1 MMRAYRSRALPF
13 VCLWGGLVVGCGE
26 APDSVVGTEAQPS
39 QPAAGAAGLAG
50 TLPGT
55 FDPPAAG
62 GGAAGTPNTANPP
75 LIPPA
80 TGATGGNPG
89 GGGTTGGGD
98 TGGGGTFIPPGGSPS
113 GGNGPVPA
121 PQPTNTG
128 TPTVP
133 TPTPTETG
141 GPTTPPPPAVGN
153 CAFEIQS
160 EVSSKIETVGIVTW
174 STDLQ
179 NISEA
184 TIEFELASGGRTL
197 EAPVDLSQPS
207 YRTLLLG
214 MKGASEYKFRIVA
227 SGGGQTC
234 TSDEQTI
241 QTKPIPNSAGVSKVN
256 VSGGEGTDGF
266 FITSGGLAGN
276 TPVYIFDSDGD
287 PVWYFRD
294 IPPQASRARMDW
306 EGKNMWILEL
316 NVDGAGGEMGYVS
329 MDGETV
335 QRRVP
340 GLADAHHDFTVAPGG
355 IVTAIL
361 HGSQGGNC
369 GSIAE
374 RSPDGN
380 VKEIADLIDLYN
392 YEGAGLGGGG
402 FGGGGFG
409 GGGGVGLAAPCHP
422 NSILYHPSDENG
434 GEAYS
439 VSDRYGNLYVKFSR
453 SGELHWQFC
462 GGSPLGAH
470 FQASWEVNHGHHLLF
485 NDDGTINFVL
495 FNNGNFGQQSNAL
508 EYLLNPS
515 SMSAQRGWAYE
526 GKDGSA
532 TLGDVQRLDNGNTLV
547 TYSERGTIHEV
558 DPSGNAVR
566 EYRTSSAVG
575 YVMFRDSLYGPPPK

>member
-1 MMRAYRSRALPF
+1 MMRAYSSRALSF
-13 VCLWGGLVVGCGE
+13 ACLWGGFVVGCGE
-26 APDSVVGTEAQPS
+26 DPDSVVGTEFQPS
-39 QPAAGAAGLAG
+39 QPIPGAAGMGNVTPTGSVAPPGGGVAGAAGA
-50 TLPGT
+50 TNP
-55 FDPPAAG
+55 
-62 GGAAGTPNTANPP
+62 NPP
-75 LIPPA
+75 PVPPP
-80 TGATGGNPG
+80 TGATGGNMGGSGPTPG
-89 GGGTTGGGD
+89 GGTAGAPPGGTPAA
-98 TGGGGTFIPPGGSPS
+98 GGGGAVPPS
-113 GGNGPVPA
+113 
-121 PQPTNTG
+121 PQPTTTG

-133 TPTPTETG
+133 TPNPTDTG
-141 GPTTPPPPAVGN
+141 APPVPPPPVAGD
-153 CAFEIQS
+153 CTFEIQS

-179 NISEA
+179 GISEA
-184 TIEFELASGGRTL
+184 TIEFELASGGPTM
-197 EAPVDLSQPS
+197 EAPVDLSAPN

-214 MKGASEYKFRIVA
+214 MKGASEYNFRIVA
-227 SGGGQTC
+227 TGGGQTC

-256 VSGGEGTDGF
+256 VSGGEGTRGF

-340 GLADAHHDFTVAPGG
+340 GLSDAHHDFTVAPGG
-355 IVTAIL
+355 VITAIL
-361 HGSQGGNC
+361 HGSQAGNC
-369 GSIAE
+369 GSIVE
-374 RSPDGN
+374 RSADGN
-380 VKEIADLIDLYN
+380 VNEIADLIDLYD
-392 YEGAGLGGGG
+392 YEGNSFGGGGG
-402 FGGGGFG
+402 FGGGFG
-409 GGGGVGLAAPCHP
+409 GGGGGGLAAPCHP

-434 GEAYS
+434 EEAYT

-453 SGELHWQFC
+453 SGQLHWQF
-462 GGSPLGAH
+462 GGSGALGAH
-470 FQASWEVNHGHHLLF
+470 FQATWEVNHGHHLLF

-508 EYLLNPS
+508 DYLLNPGT
-515 SMSAQRGWAYE
+515 MNAQRAWAYE

-566 EYRTSSAVG
+566 QYATSSAVG
-575 YVMFRDSLYGPPPK
+575 YVMFRESLYGAPPK